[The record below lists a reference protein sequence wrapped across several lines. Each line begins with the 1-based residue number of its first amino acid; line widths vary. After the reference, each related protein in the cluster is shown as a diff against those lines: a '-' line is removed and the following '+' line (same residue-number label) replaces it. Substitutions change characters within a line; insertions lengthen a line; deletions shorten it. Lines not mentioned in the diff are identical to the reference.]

1 MFQEKQVNLAHCTC
15 KGVSLKRVSI
25 LHLVKASDRED
36 KKTKKP

>member
-1 MFQEKQVNLAHCTC
+1 MNLAHCTC

-25 LHLVKASDRED
+25 LHPAKASDIED